1 MSESFLGEISL
12 FAFGKKPA
20 EWTPCEGQI
29 LQIQSNAALYSLL
42 GVYYGGDGRT
52 TFALPDLRGRVVVG
66 YGRNP
71 PSYSIM
77 PGQIMQI
84 GTAGQG
90 GSEGVTLT
98 TAQIPPHN
106 HQFNATTLNPAA
118 SGAIAGAILGTCQRT
133 TTTPTAAPNP
143 PNYYAPG
150 SNNSITSLA
159 AASLLPSGGDQ
170 AHENRQPY
178 LALQYC
184 ICTSGIYPPREW

>member
-1 MSESFLGEISL
+1 MSESFLGEITL
-12 FAFGKKPA
+12 FAFGKRPA

-29 LQIQSNAALYSLL
+29 LQIQSNAALFSLL
-42 GVYYGGDGRT
+42 TTTYGGDGRT

-66 YGRNP
+66 YGVNQAN
-71 PSYSIM
+71 SSIK
-77 PGQIMQI
+77 PGQIIPI

-90 GSEGVTLT
+90 GSESVTLT
-98 TAQIPPHN
+98 TAQMPPHV
-106 HQFNATTLNPAA
+106 HSFNATTLNPAA

-150 SNNSITSLA
+150 SGSMTSLA
-159 AASLLPSGGDQ
+159 AASLLPTGGGQ
-170 AHENRQPY
+170 GHENRQPY

-184 ICTSGIYPPREW
+184 ICTQGIYPPREW